1 MKSVL
6 EDQVRAR
13 FHSMRAEIER
23 RVTAL
28 MPDDGEKLVVVDIRE
43 FDVCRFTYGKRHVR
57 LAFDPMLAIVG
68 HQVAVLLYDG
78 DDARPRRMRGLM
90 NAPQGVSEL
99 IAGALKGEI

>member
-6 EDQVRAR
+6 ENQVRAR
-13 FHSMRAEIER
+13 FHAMRAEVER

-28 MPDDGEKLVVVDIRE
+28 MPNDKKLVVVDIRE

-57 LAFDPMLAIVG
+57 VAFDPMLAIVG

-78 DDARPRRMRGLM
+78 DDAPPRRMRGLM